1 MICHRSAVV
10 RLSPLSRIRDG
21 RTPTGINVELQVLPQ
36 SHRDALRNRDIDTR
50 PRGPAPTVARQPAS
64 LEHTACALDARRRL
78 GARGSP
84 ELTRAATTGAWLT
97 GSLVH
102 LALIVAAA
110 LTFRPR
116 RKLGH

>member
-21 RTPTGINVELQVLPQ
+21 RTPTGINVELQVLPR
-36 SHRDALRNRDIDTR
+36 SRHVALRNRGTGTR
-50 PRGPAPTVARQPAS
+50 PCGPAPTVARRPSS
-64 LEHTACALDARRRL
+64 LERTACGLGARRRL